1 MRKIIGILFVLLLL
15 CAPAFSA
22 TKIAYVDLQKALN
35 QSKVGAQAKADIAAQ
50 AKEYENEFTI
60 KQGEFLKLKSELE
73 KQAALLSDTA
83 KEEKIKEYQQRAAA
97 LQKFKVEAQRKLQK
111 EDSVRTQ
118 AILKELKVILEDFG
132 KKGDYTLIIEKSEGG
147 LLYTADG
154 VDDLTDKLIEVY
166 DKSKSE

>member
-15 CAPAFSA
+15 SAPAFSA

-50 AKEYENEFTI
+50 AKEYENEFKI
-60 KQGEFLKLKSELE
+60 KQGEFLKLKGELE

-97 LQKFKVEAQRKLQK
+97 LQQFKVDAQRKLQQ
-111 EDSVRTQ
+111 EDGVRTQ
-118 AILKELKVILEDFG
+118 EILKELTAILKDFG
-132 KKGDYTLIIEKSEGG
+132 KKGGYTMIIEKSEGG
-147 LLYTADG
+147 LLYSADN
-154 VDDLTDKLIEVY
+154 VDDLTDKLIDAY
-166 DKSKSE
+166 DKSKSK